1 MFKNKLKRLC
11 AVTLAGMMVVSVSAC
26 STSKSAEKNSVSK
39 TEQAPEATTE
49 AAKDDTTAD
58 YVASGVELPDNFEN
72 MIYPIEALML
82 QNYSKGYPYYANG
95 ASEEK
100 SDSFWF
106 SMAALTSLME
116 NESAYGDGIEMDSYY
131 YLKENTSNMYAS
143 ALYNAYGMGNMEFPE
158 IPDGDKYATYD
169 DGKQMYGFLKGEVSS
184 LVPYITNCVKDGSDY
199 THSSD
204 GASMY
209 TNRDPRLAA
218 IIGYDGSV
226 YGKNT
231 IYTRISD
238 NTTIDGLNQVKNR
251 STNTG
256 YYLAKFL
263 DKTLNF
269 GQANVGTVFH
279 LFPMIRLSDILLSYA
294 EAMHHAYGMS
304 ADPEGYGLTAIEAIQ
319 KIRTRAG
326 FGTNDK
332 FLNGVTDNNFMEKVK
347 QERRIELCFEEH
359 RYFDLRRWMD
369 GNQLREPII
378 GMKVEENASGLH
390 YTRIT
395 VDEARNFKDYMYYHP
410 IPLKVIKESPS
421 IQQNPGW

>member
-1 MFKNKLKRLC
+1 M
-11 AVTLAGMMVVSVSAC
+11 
-26 STSKSAEKNSVSK
+26 
-39 TEQAPEATTE
+39 
-49 AAKDDTTAD
+49 
-58 YVASGVELPDNFEN
+58 
-72 MIYPIEALML
+72 
-82 QNYSKGYPYYANG
+82 
-95 ASEEK
+95 
-100 SDSFWF
+100 
-106 SMAALTSLME
+106 
-116 NESAYGDGIEMDSYY
+116 
-131 YLKENTSNMYAS
+131 
-143 ALYNAYGMGNMEFPE
+143 
-158 IPDGDKYATYD
+158 
-169 DGKQMYGFLKGEVSS
+169 
-184 LVPYITNCVKDGSDY
+184 KDGSDY